1 MIKTIVLATNNPGK
15 KKEYEEIL
23 APLGYGVKTPKDLGI
38 KSDPD
43 ETGASYRENSF
54 LKAKS
59 LAEKVHCPVI
69 ADDSG
74 LEINCLGKF
83 PGLHSSRFASSYP
96 TYQDAWNVLFERMD
110 GESDR
115 SAQFVC
121 CICYLPSPEAETLF
135 FEGVCPGYILLE
147 AKGSNGFGYDPI
159 FHSDEADANFG
170 EASEEIKNR
179 FSHRGKAIAKL
190 VKYLSNK

>member
-1 MIKTIVLATNNPGK
+1 
-15 KKEYEEIL
+15 
-23 APLGYGVKTPKDLGI
+23 
-38 KSDPD
+38 
-43 ETGASYRENSF
+43 
-54 LKAKS
+54 
-59 LAEKVHCPVI
+59 
-69 ADDSG
+69 
-74 LEINCLGKF
+74 
-83 PGLHSSRFASSYP
+83 
-96 TYQDAWNVLFERMD
+96 MD

-121 CICYLPSPEAETLF
+121 CICYLSSPEAEPLF